1 MDSKGLE
8 VVTQLFRVCII
19 RGKVEKPVHDI
30 IEVQEKTPTKGRSIL
45 VIDDDAALL
54 ELNKTIL
61 EMEGYDVFIALSG
74 AEALSLLEK
83 IAPPDLI
90 LLDMRMEDMSGPE
103 FLLTLEKNRSDI
115 IESVPV
121 VFVTG
126 LEKVPA
132 SKAIGFIRK
141 PYDIDTLLEAVH
153 RFIEMGASSLLKH
166 KD

>member
-1 MDSKGLE
+1 MK
-8 VVTQLFRVCII
+8 
-19 RGKVEKPVHDI
+19 KPVNEI
-30 IEVQEKTPTKGRSIL
+30 IEVHEKTQTKRKSVL

-61 EMEGYDVFIALSG
+61 EMEDFEVFIALSG
-74 AEALSLLEK
+74 AAALSLLEK
-83 IAPPDLI
+83 IAQPDLI

-103 FLLTLEKNRSDI
+103 FLLTLEKNRPNI

-141 PYDIDTLLEAVH
+141 PYDIDTLLEAIH
-153 RFIEMGASSLLKH
+153 RFIELGASSLAKH
-166 KD
+166 